1 MKRGFTLVELVVT
14 LFVLALAV
22 GVAAPSIR
30 LTADVLPSA
39 VEAVIEAG
47 DAISRQLGY
56 VRPARRALS
65 AARGA

>member
-1 MKRGFTLVELVVT
+1 
-14 LFVLALAV
+14 
-22 GVAAPSIR
+22 VAAPSIR
-30 LTADVLPSA
+30 LTAAVLPSA

-56 VRPARRALS
+56 VRRSRTALH